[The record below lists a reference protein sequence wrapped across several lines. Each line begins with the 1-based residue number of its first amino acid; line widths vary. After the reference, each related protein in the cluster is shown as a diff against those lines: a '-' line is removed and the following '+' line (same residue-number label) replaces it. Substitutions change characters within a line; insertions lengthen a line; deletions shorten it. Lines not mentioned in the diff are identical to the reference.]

1 MAAFEYV
8 ALDAAGRRRK
18 GVIAAD
24 SARLA
29 RRELRMRSLS
39 PLKVAPA
46 SAPAD
51 ARPRFAPR
59 RRVSAQ
65 EVALTTRQLA
75 TLISAAAPVEE
86 ALNAVA
92 QQAAKQSIRSI
103 LMNIRARVMEGYRL
117 SEALKEHPRVFSPLY
132 RAMVGAGESSGELGL
147 VMTRLADYLDKTQA
161 MRRKIATALVYP
173 AALATV
179 AFAVVVAL
187 MVFVVPKIAE
197 QFDTLGQDLPWITQA
212 MIGLSAAIRDWGL
225 VAAIAALAIGFGF
238 AQALRKPG
246 VRRAADGALL
256 RAPLVGRLVRGVN
269 AARFARTLATLV
281 QSGAPILDSLDAA
294 RETVRNAA
302 LRIAVDDII
311 ARVREG
317 AALSSA
323 LRKSEMFPP
332 MMVYMTASGERSG
345 ALAEMLVKAA
355 DHLEAEFESV
365 TALALKIL
373 EPAIIIVMGAVVL
386 VIVLAILTPILRL
399 NALALS

>member
-8 ALDAAGRRRK
+8 ALDPDGRRRK

-24 SARLA
+24 SPRLA
-29 RRELRMRSLS
+29 RRELRMRSLA
-39 PLKVAPA
+39 PLKVTPAARGTTAP
-46 SAPAD
+46 S
-51 ARPRFAPR
+51 RFAAR
-59 RRVSAQ
+59 AGVSPQ
-65 EVALTTRQLA
+65 EVALATRQLA
-75 TLISAAAPVEE
+75 TLIEAAAPVEE
-86 ALNAVA
+86 ALHAVA
-92 QQAAKQSIRSI
+92 QQSAKQSVRSI

-132 RAMVGAGESSGELGL
+132 RAMIGAGESSGELGV
-147 VMTRLADYLDKTQA
+147 VMRRLADYLDKAQA
-161 MRRKIATALVYP
+161 MRRQIATALVYP
-173 AALATV
+173 AALAAV
-179 AFAVVVAL
+179 AVAVVIAL
-187 MVFVVPKIAE
+187 MTFVVPKVAE
-197 QFDTLGQDLPWITQA
+197 QFDTLGQDLPWITEA
-212 MIGLSAAIRDWGL
+212 MIGLSAAIRDWGG
-225 VAAIAALAIGFGF
+225 VAALIAAAAGFG
-238 AQALRKPG
+238 ASRALRRPRI
-246 VRRAADGALL
+246 RRAADAALL

-281 QSGAPILDSLDAA
+281 QSGAPILESLDAA

-302 LRIAVDDII
+302 LREAVDEIV

-323 LRKSEMFPP
+323 LRKSDMFPP
-332 MMVYMTASGERSG
+332 LMAYMTASGERSG

-373 EPAIIIVMGAVVL
+373 EPAIIVAMGGVVL